1 MRNLALKLLA
11 TTTIEGISCLPA
23 LCRRASWAGLGRSF
37 PLAKPPAVP
46 FAVLTFAL
54 GLPMFARSVPL
65 RLGLRLGQLRRETC
79 LRLRKDIFQGSS
91 TAEAAFATEA
101 RRRRLGAPLRGA
113 LGGVSQHPL
122 R

>member
-1 MRNLALKLLA
+1 M
-11 TTTIEGISCLPA
+11 PA

-65 RLGLRLGQLRRETC
+65 RLGLRLG
-79 LRLRKDIFQGSS
+79 
-91 TAEAAFATEA
+91 
-101 RRRRLGAPLRGA
+101 APLRGA
-113 LGGVSQHPL
+113 LGGVSQHPPPL
-122 R
+122 AKPP